1 MPPSVS
7 RRRLE
12 RLLAAAVAVQL
23 AAGVVGA
30 LWLQPPTRS
39 ALAAAHVTLPRGA
52 NTRIDPLARTGAVR
66 TLLAA
71 RARAVLHHD
80 RAAFLATVDPQ
91 AGAFQRRQGNLL
103 DALRDVPLASWV
115 YDLDPDRERAH
126 TEALDV
132 QRGTWWSPNVTL
144 RYALA
149 GFDRNPTVQS
159 QGLTFVQRES
169 RWYVAAD
176 DDFAGTGHPTVRD
189 LWDGGRV
196 LVVPGRSCLVLG
208 HAHSAGLL
216 RSLAADCDA
225 AVPRVTAVW
234 GTGWP
239 QRVVLMVPDSTAE
252 LSRVVPDAGDLS
264 QIAAVATAELAS
276 PATGYH
282 PVGDRVI
289 INPSNFGELG
299 AVGRRVVLTHE
310 VTHVASRSA
319 TGPQVPTWFVEGL
332 ADYVGYQGVD
342 LPVGVSAEELQADV
356 RAGKLPAELPVDSD
370 FEGSRK
376 ALAQTYEQSW
386 MAVALLART
395 YGESSMLR
403 LYRDTGADPGAGA
416 LGRAMDKELHTTLR
430 AFTGAWRA
438 DLRRRLS

>member
-1 MPPSVS
+1 MPSSAS

-12 RLLAAAVAVQL
+12 RLLAAALAAQL
-23 AAGVVGA
+23 ATGAVGA
-30 LWLQPPTRS
+30 LLLQPGPRP
-39 ALAAAHVTLPRGA
+39 AAAARVAPPRGA
-52 NTRIDPLARTGAVR
+52 NARVDQATRTGAVR
-66 TLLAA
+66 ALLAA

-80 RAAFLATVDPQ
+80 GAAFLATVDPH
-91 AGAFQRRQGNLL
+91 AGGFLRRQANLFE
-103 DALRDVPLASWV
+103 ALRDVPLTSWT

-126 TEALDV
+126 TEALDAL
-132 QRGTWWSPNVTL
+132 RGTWWSPDVTL
-144 RYALA
+144 RYSLA

-159 QGLTFVQRES
+159 QGLTFVERGS

-196 LVVPGRSCLVLG
+196 LVVRGGSCLVLG
-208 HAHSAGLL
+208 HPRSAGLL
-216 RSLAADCDA
+216 RSLVADCDA

-234 GTGWP
+234 GKGWA

-264 QIAAVATAELAS
+264 QIAAVATAELVS

-299 AVGRRVVLTHE
+299 AVGRRVVLAHE

-332 ADYVGYQGVD
+332 ADYVGYQGVR
-342 LPVGVSAEELQADV
+342 LPVGVAAEELRADV
-356 RAGKLPAELPVDSD
+356 RAGRLPGELPLDSD

-376 ALAQTYEQSW
+376 DLAQTYEQSW
-386 MAVALLART
+386 MAVVLLART
-395 YGESSMLR
+395 YGQASMLR
-403 LYRDTGADPGAGA
+403 LYRDAGADPSTGA
-416 LGRAMDKELHTTLR
+416 LGRAMAKDLHTTLV

-438 DLRRRLS
+438 DLQRRLS